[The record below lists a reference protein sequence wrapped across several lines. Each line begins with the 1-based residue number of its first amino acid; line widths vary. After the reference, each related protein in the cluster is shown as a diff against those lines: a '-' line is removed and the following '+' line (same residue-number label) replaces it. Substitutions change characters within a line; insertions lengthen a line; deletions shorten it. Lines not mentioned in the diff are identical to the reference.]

1 MENNYQTPFA
11 RVSEF
16 ESRPS
21 TRTPS
26 LPVIAQQ
33 HPLSDN
39 ARFNAI
45 HNGNLSTKL

>member
-1 MENNYQTPFA
+1 MENTTRSPFA
-11 RVSEF
+11 RISEF

-21 TRTPS
+21 TRTLS

-45 HNGNLSTKL
+45 HNDNLSTKL